1 MTKMYHYATV
11 SKALDELNE
20 NGFTYDFNLHE
31 EEIAKNPQKYEIK
44 HIYRYEGDTDPG
56 DEAVVYGIQSISGKK
71 GVFVAGF
78 AANSVTK
85 AAQALIEI
93 SIKNRTKS

>member
-1 MTKMYHYATV
+1 MYHYATV

-31 EEIAKNPQKYEIK
+31 EDIAKNPQKYEIK

-78 AANSVTK
+78 AANSVTE

-93 SIKNRTKS
+93 SIKNRAKS

>member
-1 MTKMYHYATV
+1 MNQIYHYAPV

-31 EEIAKNPQKYEIK
+31 QDIAKNPQKYEIK
-44 HIYRYEGDTDPG
+44 HIYRYEGNSDPG
-56 DEAVVYGIQSISGKK
+56 DEAVVYGIQSKSGKK

-78 AANSVTK
+78 AANSISDATQV
-85 AAQALIEI
+85 LIKI
-93 SIKNRTKS
+93 SIKNRTK

>member
-1 MTKMYHYATV
+1 MYHYATV

-20 NGFTYDFNLHE
+20 KGFTYDFNLHE
-31 EEIAKNPQKYEIK
+31 EDIAKNPQKYEIK

-71 GVFVAGF
+71 GVFVVGF
-78 AANSVTK
+78 AANSVTE
-85 AAQALIEI
+85 AAQTLIEI
-93 SIKNRTKS
+93 SINNRAKS